1 MCFQLNNDGIKKCT
15 CKFRDS
21 CIQGFKS
28 ERVTASFKFES
39 EKQGAVLVSY
49 LTSNK
54 TLNPALL
61 CKDGAALRKLV
72 VNAQQQMI
80 LLAG

>member
-21 CIQGFKS
+21 CIQRLS
-28 ERVTASFKFES
+28 ESETRSFKFES